1 MPDKMFFSNDA
12 CSLVKGQRRD
22 QRTPTKRLAVFRTVR
37 GDPKMH
43 HGVVLDLNA
52 YGLRVRSA
60 IRVPVGTQIE
70 IHLRRNGI
78 GPNLSRR
85 LRGRIARSE
94 RIANQQ
100 FDLGVELEVP
110 SIELPRVER
119 LEIPVQRANRSRP
132 SSRMH
137 IVDFVVGGQ

>member
-1 MPDKMFFSNDA
+1 MPDKMFFSIDA

-22 QRTPTKRLAVFRTVR
+22 QRTPTKRLAVFRTVN
-37 GDPKMH
+37 GDQKMH

-60 IRVPVGTQIE
+60 IRLPVGIQIE

-78 GPNLSRR
+78 GPNLSKR
-85 LRGRIARSE
+85 LRGRIARTE
-94 RIANQQ
+94 RVANQQ
-100 FDLGVELEVP
+100 FDLGVELEI
-110 SIELPRVER
+110 SAIELPQVER
-119 LEIPVQRANRSRP
+119 IEIPVRRTSPPQPA
-132 SSRMH
+132 SRMH

>member
-1 MPDKMFFSNDA
+1 
-12 CSLVKGQRRD
+12 
-22 QRTPTKRLAVFRTVR
+22 
-37 GDPKMH
+37 
-43 HGVVLDLNA
+43 VLDLNA

-60 IRVPVGTQIE
+60 IRLPVSTRIE

-78 GPNLSRR
+78 GPNLSGS
-85 LRGRIARSE
+85 LVGRIARTE

-110 SIELPRVER
+110 SIELPKVER
-119 LEIPVQRANRSRP
+119 LEIPVQRINRSRP